1 MLSLLSSQDAEQEE
15 PQVAMARMSGEN
27 AELRRQN
34 EALLEYNAQLQETL
48 LQWETAEAQ
57 TIEAL
62 RADILLK
69 SEELL
74 ELTEKY
80 NDALL
85 KIDILDVELNRKSG
99 EMNETLEKN
108 AALVAEVEQL
118 EDEMQ
123 DLTGKHAA
131 ALQENHL
138 LEEEVVRV
146 SASPTSNGSRLH
158 IFDNGER
165 MRQALAENDALQAA
179 VEQLKTENSKL
190 LDEIKA
196 GTARMMPSERHD
208 EGPQTTSAHAF
219 TLGGLRKASLS
230 GKFAT
235 PNNLQKGGEAA
246 WDKLAGSSASEE
258 TKARTAHMIAKV
270 NSQPFNRSTAA
281 ALNEGIGNLL
291 DQLTEHN
298 DADGSTQ
305 TMLPMAAMSE
315 ADFKG
320 LLDKVVP
327 ACKEVLHGKPASSV
341 CRSRSDLLNAI
352 RLILLKLNKKHLA
365 HAMTQGSID
374 AANKQILQ
382 LNKEGIKQTSTNGKK
397 ENEVRKVIAQDQDV
411 LYHIVGAVAT
421 DFSQVVREEF
431 SSKRRNADETAVKDV
446 PMPGTTLLVLAG
458 AELVDSD
465 AAEMVK
471 RLLEVLN
478 FEGAFNKRFHQNVH
492 YYVAGIKEAIQEF
505 EDDYGKIN
513 SSTILHAL
521 VVPILLKH
529 DCKSLNDWRKSL
541 KLLDK
546 WDPAVST
553 YASMK
558 QQFEDLVQTAV
569 DYQSKYAK
577 ELYDKTPVTGFA
589 ARVTSSDQ
597 DKTAFACFINGTAD
611 TTPLC
616 PTCKQ
621 RHDPSV
627 PCLTLQSLSKLIDES
642 QPVHAL
648 LKEHQNNIKRLV
660 AGKDQKAQDAV
671 AATSKALDEFIKR
684 MDRTV
689 SRMKTTT
696 RRTNAPAART
706 PAGPTISR
714 PFESIAGE
722 KLRRFKEHNLPHQT
736 CIARAV
742 ADQTCTKPGCK
753 FVHDPRYK
761 DCVPTLSAPK
771 DKADVNAA
779 SIDQGI
785 CELPGCNKP
794 KSGTG
799 KFCSKEHFQAAK
811 SGGGKQKGEAS
822 NVMVQ
827 VARHEHRYA
836 DSAQHEDLN
845 ALVAEKFAGL
855 YTVQEDQVTSDDAI
869 NNYMRNNA
877 PLDLRSLVDQMPV
890 PGPKTADG
898 GTSGDESEAEYGR
911 EALYA
916 AMAEVGTSGDEYEAD
931 WGREALYAA
940 ILATVSNLVGE
951 GFQADLARVPGDGNC
966 GFHAIA
972 RLTHEN
978 PITFD
983 RSPFNTCSTT
993 RRNFAIFCQRIR
1005 PTVMPIL
1012 TNTYKE

>member
-492 YYVAGIKEAIQEF
+492 YYVAGVKEAIQEF

-597 DKTAFACFINGTAD
+597 D
-611 TTPLC
+611 
-616 PTCKQ
+616 
-621 RHDPSV
+621 
-627 PCLTLQSLSKLIDES
+627 
-642 QPVHAL
+642 
-648 LKEHQNNIKRLV
+648 
-660 AGKDQKAQDAV
+660 
-671 AATSKALDEFIKR
+671 
-684 MDRTV
+684 
-689 SRMKTTT
+689 
-696 RRTNAPAART
+696 RT

-714 PFESIAGE
+714 PSESIAGE

-869 NNYMRNNA
+869 NTYMRNNA

-898 GTSGDESEAEYGR
+898 GTSGDESGAECGR